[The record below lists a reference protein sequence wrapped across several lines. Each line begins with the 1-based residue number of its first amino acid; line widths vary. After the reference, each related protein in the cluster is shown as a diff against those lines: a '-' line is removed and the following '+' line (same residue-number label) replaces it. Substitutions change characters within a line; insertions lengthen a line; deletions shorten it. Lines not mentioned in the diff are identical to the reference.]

1 MGKVGFDEF
10 KKLDIRVGKVVS
22 AERVKGSKKL
32 VELKIDIGE
41 EVKRAV
47 AGIAEFYS
55 PEEMKGKLV
64 IVVTNLQPRKIF
76 GLESEVMILA
86 AFTGRE
92 LAILEPDKEVPPG
105 TEVS

>member
-1 MGKVGFDEF
+1 MEKVGFDEF
-10 KKLDIRVGKVVS
+10 KKLDIRVGKVIS

-32 VELKIDIGE
+32 VELKIDIGG

-47 AGIAEFYS
+47 AGIAEFYG

-86 AFTGRE
+86 AFSGRE
-92 LAILEPDKEVPPG
+92 LAILKPDKEVPPG